1 MLRPSLRRGV
11 LASAAVAATAIAL
24 QGTGFALPTE
34 TVTVDSWGTPGSCYA
49 RTVSADINPTENTE
63 FVNFQLFVTV
73 GQHTYS
79 GAVVNTGPSSGG
91 KLSATVNVAAP
102 CSVAG
107 GQPAVYNLYVQGY
120 KGSPALPD
128 YLFDQW
134 NAYSVCNV
142 SGSSCTDGPAVELI
156 ANVPPAPFAGHLP

>member
-1 MLRPSLRRGV
+1 MLRTNLRRAVVAGATV
-11 LASAAVAATAIAL
+11 AASAMAL
-24 QGTGFALPTE
+24 QGTGLALPTE

-73 GQHTYS
+73 GGHTYAGS
-79 GAVVNTGPSSGG
+79 VVNTGPSTGG
-91 KLSATVNVAAP
+91 KLAATVSVSAP

-107 GQPAVYNLYVQGY
+107 GQPAIYNLYVQGY
-120 KGSPALPD
+120 KGSLALPD

-134 NAYSVCNV
+134 NAYSVCNLT
-142 SGSSCTDGPAVELI
+142 GPSCIDTPAVELD
-156 ANVPPAPFAGHLP
+156 ANTPVAFVGHLP